1 MEDAILVAP
10 DEAVGEDAAVMK
22 IVVLLAAVGD
32 GAAGVLFAG
41 TPPSALR
48 AARVGSAAAMP
59 GSGMLTYE
67 SVKMSS
73 CAPSRKLYRLLYTGG
88 EYVPSNICGTDD
100 RQRGCTAKKKT
111 KKSTT
116 SRTTKKE
123 GPNWDSNPGSLAIHL
138 ETQSKYLASRP
149 LGHVLM
155 IEVLYF

>member
-10 DEAVGEDAAVMK
+10 DEVVGGDAAVMK

-41 TPPSALR
+41 TPSALR

-88 EYVPSNICGTDD
+88 EYVPSNIYG
-100 RQRGCTAKKKT
+100 RIVSEVKKKR
-111 KKSTT
+111 KGG
-116 SRTTKKE
+116 RTLLR
-123 GPNWDSNPGSLAIHL
+123 SLL
-138 ETQSKYLASRP
+138 NQ
-149 LGHVLM
+149 
-155 IEVLYF
+155 